1 MEVAAPSP
9 ELLLIVEDHSA
20 HYIPTIRPPSPATRI
35 RQVHDTALELILRL
49 DVASDLAIVPLELST
64 ERKKANSLNY
74 GLHFNVI
81 KSKAN

>member
-1 MEVAAPSP
+1 MVVEVAAPSP

-20 HYIPTIRPPSPATRI
+20 HDVPAVRPPSPATRI

-49 DVASDLAIVPLELST
+49 DVASDLAIVSLELST
-64 ERKKANSLNY
+64 ERKKESEL
-74 GLHFNVI
+74 I